1 MIMQYASWRLNPSS
15 YSRWETRYEILG
27 DDIQIFNSELSREYL
42 RIMDLIGVPINEKKS
57 VVSTHKP
64 VVEFAKRTAVGNHE
78 VTPLS

>member
-1 MIMQYASWRLNPSS
+1 
-15 YSRWETRYEILG
+15 
-27 DDIQIFNSELSREYL
+27 
-42 RIMDLIGVPINEKKS
+42 MDLIGVPINEKKS